1 MSVSVSLA
9 PGLEE
14 DWSGAGVGLSDDIN
28 NSPGIRDDVMVDLK
42 KNRNMMK
49 LIKYMSYIS
58 SSKAWSLRLI
68 LDDHSV
74 PVSSST
80 INH

>member
-1 MSVSVSLA
+1 MRVSVSLA

-14 DWSGAGVGLSDDIN
+14 DWSGAGVGLSDSIN
-28 NSPGIRDDVMVDLK
+28 DSLGIGNDVVVDLK
-42 KNRNMMK
+42 MNRNMMK
-49 LIKYMSYIS
+49 LMKYMSHIS